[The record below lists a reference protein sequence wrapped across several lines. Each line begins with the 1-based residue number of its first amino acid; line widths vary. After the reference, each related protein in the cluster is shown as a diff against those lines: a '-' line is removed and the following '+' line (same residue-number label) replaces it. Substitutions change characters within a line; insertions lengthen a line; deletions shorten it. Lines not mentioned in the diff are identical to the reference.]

1 MLMIVKLIGII
12 TIIKSEIW
20 LTSYGYESSYG
31 IMFYTVYFI
40 TSLIKIDATLW
51 ISSTCKNVFV
61 KLNNII

>member
-1 MLMIVKLIGII
+1 MLMIVKLFGLI
-12 TIIKSEIW
+12 TIIKSEW

-31 IMFYTVYFI
+31 MMFYAVYFI

-51 ISSTCKNVFV
+51 IVSTCKNVFV